1 MKKIYT
7 YVLMGIALI
16 ILIFILLMLSP
27 WFNISDIEINGLNRV
42 EKADIIRNLKLEK
55 TTSIL
60 NFNTLIAKKRLKNNY
75 YIEKVKVV
83 KKLPN
88 KVIIDIKERELVGY
102 IPYINNYIYIDKTGI
117 VVDVKSN
124 HNQDLPIIYGLNFN
138 DFIIGKKLKTDNDEA
153 FNIVMEIT
161 RAIKDKEEL
170 KEIFKIDISN
180 LKDIH
185 LYMENLD
192 IILGNKEAINI
203 KINILKE
210 ILKNFKPQEKGFL
223 YIDDVNKPPVFKYI
237 T

>member
-42 EKADIIRNLKLEK
+42 EKADIIRDLKLEK

-102 IPYINNYIYIDKTGI
+102 IPYINDYIYIDKTGI

-170 KEIFKIDISN
+170 KEVFKIDISN